1 MKRILLRTILG
12 LLVAVIVAYPV
23 DWAVWKVRMAH
34 GTGMGQVQVVHVLAE
49 QMKGN
54 KEAYYLNEVD
64 MMDCSRSLFPRGGN
78 GACWWVQQHRQ
89 VIDH

>member
-1 MKRILLRTILG
+1 MKRILLRTIVG
-12 LLVAVIVAYPV
+12 LLAAVIVAYLV
-23 DWAVWKVRMAH
+23 DWVVWKVRMAH

-54 KEAYYLNEVD
+54 KEAYYLNDVE
-64 MMDCSRSLFPRGGN
+64 MMDCSRSLFPRGGSA
-78 GACWWVQQHRQ
+78 ACWWVNWHRQ